1 MDTGKIMAV
10 VGVVSIGLVLVAA
23 YSIVRV
29 GFQSSIG
36 GKTTNH
42 FCNEHGYRDDID
54 GESSDNEG

>member
-1 MDTGKIMAV
+1 MDAGKIMTV

-29 GFQSSIG
+29 GSQSSIG
-36 GKTTNH
+36 GKIPND
-42 FCNEHGYRDDID
+42 FCNDHGYRDDIN